1 MSAWVPPPWSGRRVR
16 PRGLLAP
23 FGNLARHRG
32 VCHQPGRLRRR
43 RIRRQRNR
51 ATAAPPRGTVAASA
65 QRGRP
70 PRSREEAMSNL
81 VPIVVE
87 QTSRGERSFDLY
99 SRLLSGRIVFLG
111 TPVDDAVANLVMAQL
126 IHLESEDPDK
136 DIQLYIN
143 SPGGSVTALLGIYD
157 TMRYIRCDVATTC
170 MGQAASAAAVLLAAG
185 APGKRLGLPHS
196 RILIHQP
203 SGGAEGQSVDI
214 EIQAREIIRMR
225 RMLDEILATHTGQDV
240 EKIGRDTDR
249 DFIMTASQAKEYG
262 IIDEIIESRQAAE
275 ELLAVASSQ

>member
-1 MSAWVPPPWSGRRVR
+1 M
-16 PRGLLAP
+16 
-23 FGNLARHRG
+23 
-32 VCHQPGRLRRR
+32 QP
-43 RIRRQRNR
+43 I
-51 ATAAPPRGTVAASA
+51 
-65 QRGRP
+65 
-70 PRSREEAMSNL
+70 SNYL
-81 VPIVVE
+81 VPVVVE
-87 QTSRGERSFDLY
+87 QTSRGERSFDIY
-99 SRLLSGRIVFLG
+99 SRLLNERIVFLG
-111 TPVDDAVANLVMAQL
+111 TPIDDTVANLVMAQL
-126 IHLESEDPDK
+126 LHLESEDPDK

-143 SPGGSVTALLGIYD
+143 SPGGSVTALLAIYD
-157 TMRYIRCDVATTC
+157 TMQYVKPDVATTC

-240 EKIGRDTDR
+240 EKIARDTDR

-275 ELLAVASSQ
+275 ELLAVASGQ